1 LQRFLRQSQSSDPE
15 KRRLFVLDESSL
27 ASTRQVNDFF
37 KRLAPRDRVLLVGDT
52 RQHEAVDAGRPFLQM
67 QDAGMRT
74 AHLDQIVRQSDPGL
88 KQVVESL
95 ATGNTDD
102 AVNRLTEQ
110 QRIHEIPDTDQ
121 RLKTVAGEYL
131 KDPDKSLV
139 VSPDNQ
145 SRLEINRHIHESL
158 QAQGRIGSQDHTL
171 TILVNRHELTG
182 ADREWAD
189 RYDAGDVIRYT
200 RGSSRIGIK
209 EGEYATVVR
218 IDERQNL
225 LTVRRED
232 GKQIT
237 YDPKRL
243 QGVNVYHREERQ
255 FSKDERVQF
264 TAPFKNR
271 QVANRELGH
280 IEKID
285 SGGNLRLRLESG
297 KTIDFNLRKHP
308 PLDYGY
314 AMTSYTSQGQ
324 TVDRVIVHVPAKGMN
339 SSDLVNQR
347 FAYVALSRA
356 RIDAQVYTNDAS
368 TLAERLGRD
377 VSKTAALEQGHI
389 RQPSLEVPKEQHQRV
404 QEQAQI

>member
-1 LQRFLRQSQSSDPE
+1 
-15 KRRLFVLDESSL
+15 
-27 ASTRQVNDFF
+27 
-37 KRLAPRDRVLLVGDT
+37 
-52 RQHEAVDAGRPFLQM
+52 M
-67 QDAGMRT
+67 QEAGMRT
-74 AHLDQIVRQSDPGL
+74 AHLDQIVRQRDPEL

-102 AVNRLTEQ
+102 AVKRLIEQ
-110 QRIHEIPDTDQ
+110 QRVHEIPDTDQ

-131 KDPDKSLV
+131 KEPNSSLV

-145 SRLEINRHIHESL
+145 SRLAINRHIHESL
-158 QAQGRIGSQDHTL
+158 QAQRRIGSQDHAL

-189 RYDAGDVIRYT
+189 QYDPGNVIRYT
-200 RGSSRIGIK
+200 RGSNRIGVK

-218 IDERQNL
+218 IDEGQNL

-232 GKQIT
+232 GKEVT
-237 YDPKRL
+237 YDPERL

-255 FSKDERVQF
+255 FSKGERVQF
-264 TAPFKNR
+264 TAPSKS
-271 QVANRELGH
+271 QHVANRELGH

-285 SGGNLRLRLESG
+285 SGGNVRLRLESG
-297 KTIDFNLRKHP
+297 KTIGFNIREHP
-308 PLDYGY
+308 HLDYGY

-324 TVDRVIVHVPAKGMN
+324 TVDRVIVHVPAKDQSN
-339 SSDLVNQR
+339 SELVNQR

-356 RIDAQVYTNDAS
+356 RIDAQVFTNDAS

-377 VSKTAALEQGHI
+377 VSKTAAVKQKHA
-389 RQPSLEVPKEQHQRV
+389 RQTAHLAPKEGHQRV
-404 QEQAQI
+404 QEQAQV